1 MSGLIV
7 GLVLRTPITEE
18 FNTEAKF
25 VATVYADHAWEDGT
39 HAYPAVDTVAGI
51 TGLSSRTVQRYLRV
65 LEEIGMLRI
74 MGKGPRG
81 TNRYDFTLQ
90 NNKDGSVGLVLVGG
104 DSLSPRQ
111 PVRGDSLSPRQP
123 VRGDSL
129 SPRQPVR
136 GDTESGDTESGDTG
150 VTQTNNPSLNLVV
163 NGADVAKISKLY
175 EREIGALTPLVAD
188 SIRDA
193 LKDYPADWIEEAIP
207 IAVANNSRRWNYVL
221 AILKNC
227 KDAGKRPSLNRLE
240 KGKSYGNNSSSN
252 SNGTKPKRPTKANN
266 TEPSA
271 GDIAAAE
278 QVKAKKRAQTAVP

>member
-90 NNKDGSVGLVLVGG
+90 NNKDGSVGLVLVG
-104 DSLSPRQ
+104 
-111 PVRGDSLSPRQP
+111 
-123 VRGDSL
+123 
-129 SPRQPVR
+129 